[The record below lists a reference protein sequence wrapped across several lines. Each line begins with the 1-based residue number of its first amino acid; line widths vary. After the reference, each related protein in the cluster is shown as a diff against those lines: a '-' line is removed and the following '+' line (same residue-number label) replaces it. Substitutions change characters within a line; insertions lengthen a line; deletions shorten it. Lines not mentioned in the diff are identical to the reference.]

1 MGVFGHAYP
10 SYFSPS
16 PSVLGIHAD
25 WSSRSHVAV
34 ASLHELT
41 CEPTINQLEVVKTL
55 AVSGQCI
62 QRHTHASHI
71 SPRRLTT
78 PPPLIQLLFHQPLCA
93 QVNPSLLGPLPLSV
107 MDFL

>member
-1 MGVFGHAYP
+1 MALACGCRKP
-10 SYFSPS
+10 SMS
-16 PSVLGIHAD
+16 
-25 WSSRSHVAV
+25 SHVIQ
-34 ASLHELT
+34 H
-41 CEPTINQLEVVKTL
+41 INQLEVIKTL

-71 SPRRLTT
+71 SPGRLTT
-78 PPPLIQLLFHQPLCA
+78 PPLIQLLFHQPLCA